1 MKKDFREK
9 LLAKEKFIVTWEL
22 IPGRGAWES
31 SQEKV
36 LEQAEKAAKGNI
48 VDAISLTDNPGGS
61 VAIRPDIIG
70 QEIAKFGIE
79 TIIHLTC
86 KDKNRN
92 QLESTLYALERA
104 KLNNVLVLTGDY
116 DLETK
121 SGLPKPVFDLDS
133 TQLLQ
138 MIQELNQGIVVKKAK
153 GESRFKPCNFCAG
166 AAVSPFKATEAELI
180 MQYSKLKK
188 KIENGAAFIITQVG
202 YDIRK
207 FHEMFLYTRQ
217 MGWDIPL
224 IGNLYAVNFPTG
236 RVMNNNRVPGC
247 VVTDKLLA
255 ELEQERQNPDKGKQ
269 AMLDRTAKLY
279 ALLKGIGYRGVHL
292 GGYNI
297 EYEQIEYI
305 VGKGEELSANWQ
317 DYIREFDFPQTN
329 GFYFFEKDEATGLNT
344 ENTAAAEPSCQVDR
358 PTTYKLSRVFHKLF
372 FIPEKNLYG
381 LMKKVATAIDGKKLE
396 KPFHGL
402 EHASK
407 SLLYNCQDCG
417 DCALTDIAYVCPM
430 GDCPKNQRNGPCAGS
445 YLGWC
450 EVNPDK
456 QCIWFRAYH
465 RLKKYGE
472 QAELNSYQVSPY
484 NWKLQ
489 HTSSWLNFYL
499 GRDHSASH
507 LDSDRG

>member
-1 MKKDFREK
+1 
-9 LLAKEKFIVTWEL
+9 
-22 IPGRGAWES
+22 
-31 SQEKV
+31 
-36 LEQAEKAAKGNI
+36 
-48 VDAISLTDNPGGS
+48 
-61 VAIRPDIIG
+61 
-70 QEIAKFGIE
+70 
-79 TIIHLTC
+79 
-86 KDKNRN
+86 
-92 QLESTLYALERA
+92 
-104 KLNNVLVLTGDY
+104 
-116 DLETK
+116 
-121 SGLPKPVFDLDS
+121 
-133 TQLLQ
+133 
-138 MIQELNQGIVVKKAK
+138 
-153 GESRFKPCNFCAG
+153 
-166 AAVSPFKATEAELI
+166 
-180 MQYSKLKK
+180 
-188 KIENGAAFIITQVG
+188 
-202 YDIRK
+202 
-207 FHEMFLYTRQ
+207 
-217 MGWDIPL
+217 
-224 IGNLYAVNFPTG
+224 
-236 RVMNNNRVPGC
+236 
-247 VVTDKLLA
+247 
-255 ELEQERQNPDKGKQ
+255 
-269 AMLDRTAKLY
+269 
-279 ALLKGIGYRGVHL
+279 
-292 GGYNI
+292 
-297 EYEQIEYI
+297 
-305 VGKGEELSANWQ
+305 NWQ